1 MDKKYIDILQYEEE
15 GYKPMIDFE
24 KWRVAVLRY
33 CEELEVQNL
42 KTMQKHSQSDEVFVL
57 LEGNCTLFSGEQ
69 GDNIG
74 NVDAVALEPLK
85 MFNVKKGTWHTHT
98 LDKNATVL
106 IVENQNT
113 CDDNSP
119 TLPMTEE
126 QIAAV
131 NRLFTELC
139 GSKTEYYK

>member
-1 MDKKYIDILQYEEE
+1 MNKNYIDVLQYLDE
-15 GYKPMIDFE
+15 GYKPIIDFE
-24 KWRVAVLRY
+24 TWRVAVLRY

-57 LEGNCTLFSGEQ
+57 LEGNCTLFEGEQ
-69 GDNIG
+69 GDYIG
-74 NVDAVALEPLK
+74 AVDAIALEPLK
-85 MFNVKKGTWHTHT
+85 MYNVKKGTWHTHT

-119 TLPMTEE
+119 TLPMSDA

-131 NRLFTELC
+131 NELFAKLC
-139 GSKTEYYK
+139 GTKEVYYK